1 MIGKHSVEV
10 GFLEVGDFLTGLQVH
25 VTVPRWLQRRGWG
38 GKCSILRTFQKRKNC
53 SMSGA
58 VGFLFCP
65 LCRTR
70 QDRRDGGVLF
80 YSNGPCGKLTPRTGI
95 FSKFRR
101 ETGSGTK
108 GGPVWHRYKPE
119 KAGAG

>member
-10 GFLEVGDFLTGLQVH
+10 EFLEVGDFLTGLQVH
-25 VTVPRWLQRRGWG
+25 VTVPRWLQWGGG

-70 QDRRDGGVLF
+70 QGGRDGGVLF
-80 YSNGPCGKLTPRTGI
+80 TAMVLVAS
-95 FSKFRR
+95 
-101 ETGSGTK
+101 
-108 GGPVWHRYKPE
+108 
-119 KAGAG
+119 